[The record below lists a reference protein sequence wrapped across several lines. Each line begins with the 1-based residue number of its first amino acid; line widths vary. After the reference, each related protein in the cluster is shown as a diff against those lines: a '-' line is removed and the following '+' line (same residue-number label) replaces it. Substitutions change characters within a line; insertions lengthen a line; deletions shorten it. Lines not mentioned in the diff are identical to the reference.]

1 MTYREC
7 YEKGCRI
14 LNEAGIEEAA
24 LDARLLL
31 ESVCG
36 TNRNDLLVHGEQ
48 PVTAGSEEKYMD
60 WIGKRAGHIPLQQLT
75 GEQDFMGLTFT
86 VNEHVLIP
94 RQDTEIL
101 VEEVLKELHD
111 GMRVLDMCTGSGCI
125 LISLLHYSNGCEGLG
140 VDLSAEALKVARQNA
155 QRILGENFSE
165 TKDCGVKTF
174 ETESDDAETAI
185 NTAENETAG
194 RARFLQSDLFENVE
208 GKFEIIVSNPPYI
221 ASAEVDKLMPEVRD
235 HEPRMALDGTA
246 DGLEFYRRIIEE
258 AGQHLVSSGM
268 LFFEIGY
275 DQGQAVSELMRQHG
289 YREVQVVQDYAG
301 LDRVV
306 YGTYVTV

>member
-7 YEKGCRI
+7 YEQGCRT
-14 LNEAGIEEAA
+14 LQAAGIEEAT

-31 ESVCG
+31 EAVCG
-36 TNRNDLLVHGEQ
+36 TDRNDLLVHGEQ
-48 PVTAGSEEKYMD
+48 PVMPQAEEKYLH
-60 WIGKRAGHIPLQQLT
+60 WIRQRAEHIPLQQLT
-75 GEQDFMGLTFT
+75 GEQDFMGLTFS

-125 LISLLHYSNGCEGLG
+125 LLSLLHYSNDCEGLG
-140 VDLSAEALKVARQNA
+140 VDLSAEALKVAGRNV
-155 QRILGENFSE
+155 LKVLTPE
-165 TKDCGVKTF
+165 K
-174 ETESDDAETAI
+174 AEHAH
-185 NTAENETAG
+185 
-194 RARFLQSDLFENVE
+194 FLQSDLFEKVE

-221 ASAEVDKLMPEVRD
+221 ASAEVEKLMPEVRD
-235 HEPRMALDGTA
+235 HEPRMALDGTE
-246 DGLEFYRRIIEE
+246 DGLLFYRRIIKE
-258 AGQHLVSSGM
+258 AGKHLVNSGM

-275 DQGQAVSELMRQHG
+275 DQGQAVSELMRAGG

-306 YGTYVTV
+306 LGTYCERN

>member
-7 YEKGCRI
+7 YEQGCRT
-14 LNEAGIEEAA
+14 LQAAGIEEAT

-31 ESVCG
+31 EAVCG
-36 TNRNDLLVHGEQ
+36 TDRNDLLVHGEQ
-48 PVTAGSEEKYMD
+48 PVMPQAEEKYLY
-60 WIGKRAGHIPLQQLT
+60 WIRQRAEHIPLQQLT
-75 GEQDFMGLTFT
+75 GEQGFMGLTFN

-111 GMRVLDMCTGSGCI
+111 RMRILDMCTGSGCI
-125 LISLLHYSNGCEGLG
+125 LLSLLHYSNDCEGLG
-140 VDLSAEALKVARQNA
+140 VDLSAEALEVAGQNVLKV
-155 QRILGENFSE
+155 LTPE
-165 TKDCGVKTF
+165 K
-174 ETESDDAETAI
+174 AEHAH
-185 NTAENETAG
+185 
-194 RARFLQSDLFENVE
+194 FLQSDLFEKVE

-221 ASAEVDKLMPEVRD
+221 ASAEVEKLMPEVRD
-235 HEPRMALDGTA
+235 HEPRMALDGTE
-246 DGLEFYRRIIEE
+246 DGLHFYRRIIKE
-258 AGQHLVSSGM
+258 AGKHLVNSGM

-275 DQGQAVSELMRQHG
+275 DQGQAVSELMRAGG

-306 YGTYVTV
+306 LGTYCERN

>member
-7 YEKGCRI
+7 YEQGCRT
-14 LNEAGIEEAA
+14 LQAAGIEEAA

-31 ESVCG
+31 EAVCG
-36 TNRNDLLVHGEQ
+36 TDRNDLLVHGEQ
-48 PVTAGSEEKYMD
+48 PVSPEAEEKYLN
-60 WIGKRAGHIPLQQLT
+60 WIRQRAEHIPLQQLT
-75 GEQDFMGLTFT
+75 GEQDFMGLTFS

-125 LISLLHYSNGCEGLG
+125 LLSLLHYSNDCEGLG
-140 VDLSAEALKVARQNA
+140 VDLSAEALEV
-155 QRILGENFSE
+155 
-165 TKDCGVKTF
+165 
-174 ETESDDAETAI
+174 
-185 NTAENETAG
+185 AG
-194 RARFLQSDLFENVE
+194 RNVLKVLTPEKAEHAHFLQSNLFEKVE

-221 ASAEVDKLMPEVRD
+221 ASAEVEKLMPEVRN
-235 HEPRMALDGTA
+235 HEPRMALDGTE
-246 DGLEFYRRIIEE
+246 DGLYFYRRIIEE
-258 AGQHLVSSGM
+258 AGKHLVSSGM

-275 DQGQAVSELMRQHG
+275 DQGQAVSELMRTEG
-289 YREVQVVQDYAG
+289 YCEVQVVQDYAG

-306 YGTYVTV
+306 LGTYCERN